1 MSRIRWGLF
10 ATAALTIAALGAMP
24 LAQAQSPQAR
34 PNTVHLEKSPLSGG
48 VLMARA
54 IRAGLIHLPG
64 GTNGAVK
71 PPSLNCKP
79 APCALPNVQASGG
92 SQPVDED
99 LTDAVTHHRVIV
111 DEQNPDHVRRFPRA
125 AAWRFITTLTLVP
138 FPGVE

>member
-99 LTDAVTHHRVIV
+99 PL
-111 DEQNPDHVRRFPRA
+111 
-125 AAWRFITTLTLVP
+125 
-138 FPGVE
+138 